1 MWILNHWRE
10 LAELAQVQNI
20 PKTLAGT
27 ALASEIPA
35 VLAAELFLRRVYVS
49 LFKSTLDSGPE
60 YV

>member
-10 LAELAQVQNI
+10 LAELAQVQNV
-20 PKTLAGT
+20 KTLAGT
-27 ALASEIPA
+27 TLASEIPA
-35 VLAAELFLRRVYVS
+35 ALAAELFLRRVYVS

>member
-10 LAELAQVQNI
+10 LAELAQVQNV
-20 PKTLAGT
+20 KTLAGT

-35 VLAAELFLRRVYVS
+35 ALAAELFLRRVYVS